1 MRKRYKDAG
10 ITLEQIIDGTTG
22 CHVWFHIDVAER
34 ECFMSE
40 EEQIDGSVI
49 LNISGIEDWAT
60 IPPGFY
66 QLGGREVRGA
76 NTCVFGSF
84 IAEGKAYTLLKSIPA
99 QEVVE
104 QAFFE
109 SLICE
114 EVSSNNTAQV
124 GDESLEDQP
133 NAKQG
138 DQLKSTDPKAVRG
151 QGIFPFSKSALVSQ
165 YRQIW
170 PTIEADI
177 RGASKNGL
185 VVAKAGKRKW
195 HSQIAFSWAQA
206 NNKIKDRTSGSVGLP
221 IRITVL
227 SPALV
232 AKLWPDAWR

>member
-22 CHVWFHIDVAER
+22 CHIWFHIDVAER

-60 IPPGFY
+60 IPPDFY

-76 NTCVFGSF
+76 NTCIFGSF
-84 IAEGKAYTLLKSIPA
+84 IAEGKTYTLLKSIPA

-114 EVSSNNTAQV
+114 EVTSNNTAQV
-124 GDESLEDQP
+124 GDESLESQP
-133 NAKQG
+133 NAKHG
-138 DQLKSTDPKAVRG
+138 GQLKSTDPKAGYV
-151 QGIFPFSKSALVSQ
+151 QGIIPFSRNALVSQ
-165 YRQIW
+165 YRQFW

-185 VVAKAGKRKW
+185 DVAKAGKRKW
-195 HSQIAFSWAQA
+195 LSQIALSWAQA
-206 NNKIKDRTSGSVGLP
+206 NNKIKDPTSGPMGLQN
-221 IRITVL
+221 
-227 SPALV
+227 AMY
-232 AKLWPDAWR
+232 KLTPDRGE